1 MKIAGGLPTLDV
13 ENGVRVCL
21 QAGLAALG

>member
-13 ENGVRVCL
+13 ENGVRVGL
-21 QAGLAALG
+21 QAVLAALG